1 MSLQC
6 LIVDDEP
13 LAHDVILQYARD
25 IPDLEIV
32 GQCYLATEALA
43 FLNRRPVD
51 LIFLD
56 IRMPRLSGL
65 DFLRTLQHRPL
76 VIITSAYE
84 EHALEG
90 YELEVCDYLLKPFRF
105 DRFLKAVNRAQ
116 SIFRLRAEGE
126 NQQRAQ
132 QGKGQEQWAQST
144 GNSPASETPPVRSF
158 PQEGEPVSSANPY
171 ISDDRGRLFVKS
183 DRKWIQVE
191 LEQVQY
197 LESLGNYVKIWEAE
211 RFILTPR
218 TLSSFEEQLPSETF
232 IRIHKSFILNRRFVR
247 SIEGN
252 IIQLKSGKQLPLG
265 KNYRHVVR
273 LLLQ

>member
-116 SIFRLRAEGE
+116 SIFQLRESE
-126 NQQRAQ
+126 KQQRAQ
-132 QGKGQEQWAQST
+132 QGKGQEQWGPST
-144 GNSPASETPPVRSF
+144 GNSPASETPPARSF
-158 PQEGEPVSSANPY
+158 PQEGEPVSPANPY
-171 ISDDRGRLFVKS
+171 KPDDRGRLFVKS
-183 DRKWIQVE
+183 DRKWVQVE

-197 LESLGNYVKIWEAE
+197 LESLGNYVKIWESE

-218 TLSSFEEQLPSETF
+218 TLSSFEEQLPGETF
-232 IRIHKSFILNRRFVR
+232 VRIHKSFILNRRFVR

-252 IIQLKSGKQLPLG
+252 TVQLKSGKQLPLG